1 MHFILFYAEISRTDN
16 TLLYWIPIRRIE
28 FTDRGVKKKASQR
41 NIATCMYFQNKFRL
55 KLFLNRVQRT
65 EKYALT
71 LPLEYAFFMRE
82 HTITDLDSTGYWF
95 DRRTL
100 KDRMHKNYGILFVVV
115 VRLQLKL
122 SFCHNLRVFE

>member
-1 MHFILFYAEISRTDN
+1 
-16 TLLYWIPIRRIE
+16 
-28 FTDRGVKKKASQR
+28 
-41 NIATCMYFQNKFRL
+41 MYFQNKFRL
-55 KLFLNRVQRT
+55 KVFLNRVQRT

-100 KDRMHKNYGILFVVV
+100 KDRMHENYGILFVVV

>member
-1 MHFILFYAEISRTDN
+1 
-16 TLLYWIPIRRIE
+16 
-28 FTDRGVKKKASQR
+28 
-41 NIATCMYFQNKFRL
+41 MYFQNKFRL
-55 KLFLNRVQRT
+55 KVFLNRVQRT

-71 LPLEYAFFMRE
+71 LPLEYAFSMRE
-82 HTITDLDSTGYWF
+82 HAITDLDSTGYWF

>member
-1 MHFILFYAEISRTDN
+1 
-16 TLLYWIPIRRIE
+16 
-28 FTDRGVKKKASQR
+28 
-41 NIATCMYFQNKFRL
+41 MYFQNKFRL
-55 KLFLNRVQRT
+55 KVFLNRAQRT

-100 KDRMHKNYGILFVVV
+100 KDRMHENYGILFVVV